1 MKKKNAFFITSTGT
15 ELGKTFLAEKIISEF
30 EEKIKDKFGNIE
42 ICLEEGI
49 SSSSPNKINEEN
61 KIKDIEK
68 TKKELSSDSEIKD
81 FLDEFE
87 GEIEIVT
94 KIKN

>member
-1 MKKKNAFFITSTGT
+1 M
-15 ELGKTFLAEKIISEF
+15 
-30 EEKIKDKFGNIE
+30 
-42 ICLEEGI
+42 GI
-49 SSSSPNKINEEN
+49 STSSPNKINEEN

-87 GEIEIVT
+87 GEIEIIT